1 MSISSDAVQS
11 NARNSEVVTICGNDF
26 LIPKLNAREQ
36 FHLSSKVSVLVF
48 GNPIEALSKLSEK
61 DLDIL
66 FDACL
71 KKVKCKDKNM
81 DIWTPI
87 LADDGTEMFDWL
99 DCKMCY
105 ELIGAVVNKN
115 LGNFFNA
122 QNGDGHPKNG
132 KVKKVSN
139 P

>member
-1 MSISSDAVQS
+1 M
-11 NARNSEVVTICGNDF
+11 
-26 LIPKLNAREQ
+26 
-36 FHLSSKVSVLVF
+36 VF

-87 LADDGTEMFDWL
+87 LSDDGSEMFDWL
-99 DCKMCY
+99 DCKICY

-122 QNGDGHPKNG
+122 PSGDGHPNHAKA
-132 KVKKVSN
+132 KKVSKA
-139 P
+139 